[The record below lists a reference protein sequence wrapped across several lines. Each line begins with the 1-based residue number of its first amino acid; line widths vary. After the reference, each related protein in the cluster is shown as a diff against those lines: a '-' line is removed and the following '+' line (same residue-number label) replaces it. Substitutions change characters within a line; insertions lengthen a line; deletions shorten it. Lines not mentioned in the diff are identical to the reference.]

1 MKRIILFFTVCLG
14 LSISG
19 TTFADNEDAV
29 RAATKRTQNQTVS
42 ATTNSTNT
50 TNRSVSSNARKTENV
65 QNKNSRTAIK
75 SQPQKVVSRTSTKN
89 QNVKP
94 RTTIQQPTK
103 QAATSQTTKRVNTPS
118 RQSTNARTLSVK
130 KLPIAVSNTNA
141 RTAIAGANRKSSA
154 RTAELNTEKINNI
167 KSLDYSKCKTVYYEC
182 MDEFCANKDSNLRR
196 CACSARI
203 HEFDN
208 IKQQLNDAED
218 RMNEFNQRLL
228 TVSMDKED
236 AAALN
241 IATEGETAFQITD
254 KTESEKLLQKIT
266 DSLNSSSDS
275 KINNNLSAISLS
287 LDMDSAW
294 DNIDSIS
301 GIATTAKSGVDLY
314 NAAQPIC
321 IEMAKEVCNDEELSI
336 AQDGYKL
343 TIQQDCNTVAKSYNT
358 LYNNAMTK
366 IHESGALLDIS
377 RLTNYQQRNSDS

>member
-1 MKRIILFFTVCLG
+1 MKRIILFFAVCLG

-50 TNRSVSSNARKTENV
+50 TNRSVSSNARKTENI

-89 QNVKP
+89 QNVKT

-118 RQSTNARTLSVK
+118 RQPTNARTLSVN
-130 KLPIAVSNTNA
+130 KLPITVSSN
-141 RTAIAGANRKSSA
+141 RTARSAVKNASKRTAA
-154 RTAELNTEKINNI
+154 RTAELDSTKISNI

-228 TVSMDKED
+228 TVRRCC
-236 AAALN
+236 
-241 IATEGETAFQITD
+241 
-254 KTESEKLLQKIT
+254 
-266 DSLNSSSDS
+266 
-275 KINNNLSAISLS
+275 
-287 LDMDSAW
+287 
-294 DNIDSIS
+294 
-301 GIATTAKSGVDLY
+301 GIKY
-314 NAAQPIC
+314 
-321 IEMAKEVCNDEELSI
+321 
-336 AQDGYKL
+336 
-343 TIQQDCNTVAKSYNT
+343 
-358 LYNNAMTK
+358 
-366 IHESGALLDIS
+366 
-377 RLTNYQQRNSDS
+377 RNRR